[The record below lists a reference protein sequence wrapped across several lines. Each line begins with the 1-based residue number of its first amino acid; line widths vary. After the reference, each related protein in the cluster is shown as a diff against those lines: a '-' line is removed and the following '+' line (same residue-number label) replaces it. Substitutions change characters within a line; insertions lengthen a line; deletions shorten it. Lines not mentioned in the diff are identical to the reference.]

1 VRAVGEMGKAL
12 AVVVGGSMAGL
23 ACAHATTTAGW
34 NAVVLEKAV
43 MPAARGSM
51 STGLGLDY

>member
-1 VRAVGEMGKAL
+1 MGKGS

-23 ACAHATTTAGW
+23 ACAHATATVGW
-34 NAVVLEKAV
+34 NAVVLEKAAT
-43 MPAARGSM
+43 PAAKGSM